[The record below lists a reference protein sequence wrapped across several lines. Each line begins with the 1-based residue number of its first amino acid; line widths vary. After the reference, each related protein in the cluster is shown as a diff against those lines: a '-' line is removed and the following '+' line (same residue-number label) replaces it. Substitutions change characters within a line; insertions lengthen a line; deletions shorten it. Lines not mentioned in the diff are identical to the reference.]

1 MLDAKGVCQ
10 ECYREFDLEWE
21 AETFGEQG
29 LKEGSQ
35 CPDEDCPS
43 NEQ

>member
-1 MLDAKGVCQ
+1 MLNNQGVCH
-10 ECYREFDLEWE
+10 ECGREFDLEWE
-21 AETFGEQG
+21 AETFGENS
-29 LKEGSQ
+29 LKAGSK